1 MTDSAIFSNPQ
12 DLLPLPLNR
21 FPARQVHV
29 HNPRPVVFFVSVHDS
44 RVDRQSF
51 PPCCFLG
58 NNKLLCIIIIIAC
71 HGCWFLESTTRFLC
85 SPAHLLCAIT
95 FMNMPKA
102 MQPRFRQTNRFKEHG
117 APAVFT
123 VPVDVEFVF
132 TSLQQGWRHGWHGW
146 AMRHDNV
153 DTTTTTT
160 ERNRVFRILV
170 KPILS
175 RRIRPSVAVKL
186 WRIRRRIDCKMPVL

>member
-29 HNPRPVVFFVSVHDS
+29 HYPRSVVFFSPIHDS
-44 RVDRQSF
+44 CVDKQSF
-51 PPCCFLG
+51 PPCFRLR
-58 NNKLLCIIIIIAC
+58 NNKLLYIIFIIAC

-102 MQPRFRQTNRFKEHG
+102 MQPRFRQPNRFKEHG

-132 TSLQQGWRHGWHGW
+132 ISLHQGWRHGWHGW
-146 AMRHDNV
+146 AMGHDNV
-153 DTTTTTT
+153 DTTV

-175 RRIRPSVAVKL
+175 RRIRPGVAVKL